1 MHPSLLV
8 VAAVVVVAVAASVT
22 VNAWPAIVTV
32 PVRDAV
38 PAFAA
43 TWTDTLPLPLPEA
56 PAVTVIHAALLT
68 ADHVHEVLAV
78 TPTVKVPPAELADWL
93 AGEMLKV
100 QPAAAWVTVNV
111 FPPAVIL
118 PVRVPPLFAATL
130 YVTHPLP
137 LPLPDRIFSHAGESL
152 DAVQV
157 HPAAAV
163 IATLFAPPA
172 AGGAVDEVPR
182 V

>member
-1 MHPSLLV
+1 MHASLL
-8 VAAVVVVAVAASVT
+8 AVRGAVAASVT
-22 VNAWPAIVTV
+22 VNTLPAIVTV
-32 PVRDAV
+32 PVRDTV
-38 PAFAA
+38 PVFAA
-43 TWTDTLPLPLPEA
+43 TRTDTLPLPLPEA
-56 PAVTVIHAALLT
+56 PAVTVIHEALLS

-78 TPTVKVPPAELADWL
+78 TPTVNVPPPEPADWL

-100 QPAAAWVTVNV
+100 QPGAAWVTVNV

-118 PVRVPPLFAATL
+118 PVRVPPLFATTL
-130 YVTHPLP
+130 YATHPLP
-137 LPLPDRIFSHAGESL
+137 LPEPDRIFSHDGESL

-163 IATLFAPPA
+163 IATLPVPPVA
-172 AGGAVDEVPR
+172 ATDEDERPR